1 MLVVGLIIVD
11 WNYHGENI
19 ALIYSPAAQHYVQ
32 RGFYILLFLFM
43 LLILQQ
49 SPIRWMFYS
58 ILQTLHL
65 AFTYRSDVSFWK

>member
-32 RGFYILLFLFM
+32 RGFYILLFFHATNSTAKPNQVDV
-43 LLILQQ
+43 LQHTPYP
-49 SPIRWMFYS
+49 SLGLYIS
-58 ILQTLHL
+58 I
-65 AFTYRSDVSFWK
+65 